1 MAELFTCHGQRAYTV
16 MDGTKKAYRIV
27 AALGDEN
34 GLVEVNDDD
43 YRIYHFPWRMGP
55 VSPTGIYKNP
65 AGP

>member
-43 YRIYHFPWRMGP
+43 RYLPFPMADGP
-55 VSPTGIYKNP
+55 CESNGHV
-65 AGP
+65 

>member
-27 AALGDEN
+27 AELGDEN

-43 YRIYHFPWRMGP
+43 YLPFPMANGP
-55 VSPTGIYKNP
+55 CESNGHV
-65 AGP
+65 

>member
-43 YRIYHFPWRMGP
+43 RYLPFPYDGW
-55 VSPTGIYKNP
+55 
-65 AGP
+65 AL

>member
-43 YRIYHFPWRMGP
+43 YLPFPMADGLCESNGH
-55 VSPTGIYKNP
+55 V
-65 AGP
+65 

>member
-43 YRIYHFPWRMGP
+43 YLPFSMADGP
-55 VSPTGIYKNP
+55 CESNGHV
-65 AGP
+65 